1 MGPESWS
8 ACALPLKDE
17 RKERST
23 DICCPK
29 FDKKSLFGYRKI
41 RVAERRLRSAGMNGI
56 VLKWGVKASE
66 EFQKSCH
73 ALERLCFFLGEEKE
87 SLSAGRPSVSEIP

>member
-1 MGPESWS
+1 
-8 ACALPLKDE
+8 
-17 RKERST
+17 
-23 DICCPK
+23 
-29 FDKKSLFGYRKI
+29 
-41 RVAERRLRSAGMNGI
+41 MNGI